1 MNIERIGRDAIVET
15 EQMCYTFKVSENP
28 RDFDEFRSKEES
40 LDWVNKDVY
49 VGDWLIHPYGD
60 NNNLPK
66 EIQRVIQNNSDAPG
80 ELKRK
85 VNLLW
90 GKGPFLYKEELKD
103 NELVRTWVK
112 DDDVQQ
118 WLNSWDYEEYL
129 MKCAVDYQHLEGFFS
144 KFHLN
149 SGYTRAGLNAEI
161 ARLEHSQ
168 LDRTRKASKK
178 GTTEIKA
185 THAAVSKHAF
195 EITSNNLDLKIY
207 PLFDVR
213 NPFKYKGTTL
223 SYSNMYSFCQ
233 DYYTVPDLYGA
244 LEWIRRSNASPI
256 ILKALSKNGINPSFH
271 IESPQ
276 AFWDLKEKQLR
287 DNCSERN
294 EEYRDSMLLE
304 YENKL
309 LQGIAKVLSSEK
321 NTGKF
326 WHTKK
331 AFEVDGQNLLE
342 HGWTINPI
350 KQNVIEYINA
360 QEKISN
366 IASAKISSSIGL
378 NSAISGTGKDT
389 KVNSGA
395 EQHYAV
401 VNYLATQNDIPE
413 SIVMKHMN
421 MALAINFA
429 KKGLKMGFYHISP
442 KRLEDT
448 TPADRPENNIK

>member
-1 MNIERIGRDAIVET
+1 MNIERIGRDAIVEH

-28 RDFDEFRSKEES
+28 RDFEEFQSKEES
-40 LDWVNKDVY
+40 LDWVNKDIY

-66 EIQRVIQNNSDAPG
+66 EIQKVIQNNSDAPG

-90 GKGPFLYKEELKD
+90 GKGPFLYKEDLSEGELKRTWTKD
-103 NELVRTWVK
+103 NEI
-112 DDDVQQ
+112 QE
-118 WLNSWDYEEYL
+118 WLNSWDFEEYL

-144 KFHLN
+144 KFHFN
-149 SGYTRAGLNAEI
+149 QGYTRAGLKASI

-168 LDRTRKASKK
+168 LDRTRKASRK
-178 GTTEIKA
+178 GTSKLKA
-185 THAAVSKHAF
+185 THAAVSEHSF
-195 EITSNNLDLKIY
+195 ETTSNNMNLDIY
-207 PLFDVR
+207 PLFNPRD
-213 NPFKYKGTTL
+213 PFKYKTTTL
-223 SYSNMYSFCQ
+223 AYSNMYSFCM

-276 AFWDLKEKQLR
+276 SFWDLKEKDLQDNCRERGVEYKASMLR
-287 DNCSERN
+287 D
-294 EEYRDSMLLE
+294 
-304 YENKL
+304 YENL
-309 LQGIAKVLSSEK
+309 LLKGVAKVLSSEG

-331 AFEVDGQNLLE
+331 GFHVEGQNLIE
-342 HGWTINPI
+342 HGWTITPI

-366 IASAKISSSIGL
+366 IASGKISSSIGL
-378 NSAISGTGKDT
+378 HSAISGGGKDT
-389 KVNSGA
+389 KVNSGG
-395 EQHYAV
+395 EQHYALQ
-401 VNYLATQNDIPE
+401 NYLATQNDIPE
-413 SIVMKHMN
+413 MIVMKHLN
-421 MALAINFA
+421 MALKINFPD
-429 KKGLKMGFYHISP
+429 KDLKVGFYHIAT

-448 TPADRPENNIK
+448 TPKDRPENNIE